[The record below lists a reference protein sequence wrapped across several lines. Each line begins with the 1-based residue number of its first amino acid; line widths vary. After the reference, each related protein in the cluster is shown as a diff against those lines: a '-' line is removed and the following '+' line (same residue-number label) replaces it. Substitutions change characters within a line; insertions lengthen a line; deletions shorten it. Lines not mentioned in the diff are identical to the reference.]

1 MTPRSGATAKAGAI
15 ERSDVEA
22 LQSLAEAITG
32 RASMKKIRMT
42 CPCGETIVA
51 DDEDELVENA
61 NRHLEDRHP
70 ELVGVYTREH
80 ILALAF

>member
-1 MTPRSGATAKAGAI
+1 MR
-15 ERSDVEA
+15 
-22 LQSLAEAITG
+22 
-32 RASMKKIRMT
+32 KIRMT

-61 NRHLEDRHP
+61 NRHLEEHHP